1 MVYLNRSVAE
11 KLEEEKQIVNKSIQE
26 LALLELT
33 KNARILQ
40 RQLKLMKGM
49 QLKKQQLELVKEII
63 NNLEKEFNLFKI

>member
-1 MVYLNRSVAE
+1 MAYLDRSVRE
-11 KLEEEKQIVNKSIQE
+11 KLRQENQTKKSIQE

-49 QLKKQQLELVKEII
+49 TLGEKEREMVKEII
-63 NNLEKEFNLFKI
+63 SSLEKEFNLFRI